1 MVLRQKYGIWET
13 KIYYTCLQ
21 IRPNRLVLPFLE
33 KMFISEKPAVAARAA
48 INPTTSKETSDTVA
62 TATPP
67 TIGISDA

>member
-1 MVLRQKYGIWET
+1 
-13 KIYYTCLQ
+13 
-21 IRPNRLVLPFLE
+21 
-33 KMFISEKPAVAARAA
+33 MFISEKPAVAARAA